1 MPCKRRFN
9 FSLKRTFGKISEEV
23 DYLKNEKEVGDKI
36 APIWEQ
42 FIMPGAI
49 TIKGILFI
57 LLLTAVLCV
66 VLLPLLSL

>member
-9 FSLKRTFGKISEEV
+9 FSLKRTFGKISEDV
-23 DYLKNEKEVGDKI
+23 DYLKNEKEIWDKI

-49 TIKGILFI
+49 TIKVFCLYF
-57 LLLTAVLCV
+57 L
-66 VLLPLLSL
+66 

>member
-9 FSLKRTFGKISEEV
+9 FSLKRTFGKISEDV
-23 DYLKNEKEVGDKI
+23 DYLKNEKEIWDKI

-42 FIMPGAI
+42 FITPGAI

-57 LLLTAVLCV
+57 LFVTAVLCV

>member
-9 FSLKRTFGKISEEV
+9 FSLKRTFGKISEDV
-23 DYLKNEKEVGDKI
+23 DYLKNEKEIWDKI

-42 FIMPGAI
+42 FTTPVAI

-57 LLLTAVLCV
+57 LFVTVVLCA
-66 VLLPLLSL
+66 LILPLLLS

>member
-9 FSLKRTFGKISEEV
+9 FSLKRTFGRISEDV
-23 DYLKNEKEVGDKI
+23 DYLKNEKEIWDKI

-42 FIMPGAI
+42 FTTPGAI

-57 LLLTAVLCV
+57 LFVTVVLCA
-66 VLLPLLSL
+66 LILPLLLS

>member
-9 FSLKRTFGKISEEV
+9 FSLKRTLGKISEEV
-23 DYLKNEKEVGDKI
+23 DYLKNKKEVGDKI

-42 FIMPGAI
+42 FITPEAI

-57 LLLTAVLCV
+57 LFVTAVLCV

>member
-9 FSLKRTFGKISEEV
+9 FSLKRTFGRISEEV
-23 DYLKNEKEVGDKI
+23 DYLKNKKEVGDKV

-42 FIMPGAI
+42 FTSPGVI

-57 LLLTAVLCV
+57 LFVTAVLCV
-66 VLLPLLSL
+66 VLLPLLTN